1 MGVYVQYYKRMFAV
15 WNDSR
20 GLYFAAN
27 GWSWPSRTYITIP
40 IKCSK
45 VGSTATSQSNIDAY
59 FSLIGSADNRY
70 VDLTTKIPTARP
82 ILREI
87 LESSHTPTA
96 TTNSIEI
103 TNVYANT
110 RVFGYAGDSASNT
123 IKIVLLPSETITTM
137 PTLYAKYTDTTG
149 ASAYTQFTDNSEW
162 VEVDITNIDYTKGL
176 TITDSEPTPTPTPT
190 YSNNVANTTDTETQD
205 GDNAATITITANSG
219 YQIDKASVEYVNTSG
234 TTSTAEMTIASD
246 KGRANVSI
254 TDVDFATTIQINGTT
269 SEIPP
274 TPTITNNVDNTSFSY
289 SDVTSDSVTITLVA
303 NSGYQI
309 DTAKIA
315 YTTSEGYLTS
325 KDMTISA
332 DLSNAT
338 LTISSVDFDKTISI
352 NGTTSEKSYTP
363 TFVNNVDNTT
373 FEYTQDGDNAV
384 SVTLTANN
392 GFEITTARV
401 EYTNTSGTTSTA
413 EMTIASDKGSA
424 SVSITDVDFAT
435 TIQINGSTRAK
446 ADAPTFVNNVA
457 YTDYTYSGS
466 DHQYILTLTAQTKYY
481 IGGEITAVYTS
492 YSAGNDVSVTL
503 ATSTDTLTARGVLPD
518 VDEHYNITIS
528 GNTTARVIPTSTL
541 SNCTIS
547 TTLKEWYK
555 QGDTLEVALQANDN
569 CYFKAS
575 SSNIVRWFDVSGL
588 AVQKAFTISED
599 THTATIS
606 LTLPTDYNISGFEI
620 IGNATPDSVIGNKYG
635 SINVYKVTLDNLE
648 SFAQSRF
655 FTENIGS
662 TENVQYEQIDLGN
675 FVNRIKRIYVD
686 VPTASTDV
694 IKCGNYNT
702 SISCYA
708 PKSDVIT
715 IDFGTLAIPEPNA
728 NSLDYQSDIK
738 VFLPF
743 VGYVDLSSDYI
754 GKTISLTYTIN
765 IVNGGGVAKVMCDDV
780 PIIIQDTEPSQNIW
794 YRTSNEQKNV
804 GADEWTN
811 TLYYGLEPYA
821 LLTYYNSANDN
832 DENNDNVKVTLS
844 QVSGYAQ
851 VEQVDLIA
859 TDTLTRREEE
869 EIIRLLSGGVYF

>member
-15 WNDSR
+15 WSDTR

-27 GWSWPSRTYITIP
+27 GWSWQSRTYITIP

-45 VGSTATSQSNIDAY
+45 VGSTASTQSNVDAY

-87 LESSHTPTA
+87 LESSNTPTA
-96 TTNSIEI
+96 TTNAIEI
-103 TNVYANT
+103 TNEYANT
-110 RVFGYAGDSASNT
+110 RVYGYAGDSASNT
-123 IKIVLLPSETITTM
+123 IKIVLLPNETITTM

-149 ASAYTQFTDNSEW
+149 ASAYTQFTDNNEW

-176 TITDSEPTPTPTPT
+176 AITDTEPTPTPTPT
-190 YSNNVANTTDTETQD
+190 YSNNVTNTTDTETQD

-219 YQIDKASVEYVNTSG
+219 YQIDTASVEYV
-234 TTSTAEMTIASD
+234 
-246 KGRANVSI
+246 
-254 TDVDFATTIQINGTT
+254 
-269 SEIPP
+269 
-274 TPTITNNVDNTSFSY
+274 
-289 SDVTSDSVTITLVA
+289 
-303 NSGYQI
+303 
-309 DTAKIA
+309 
-315 YTTSEGYLTS
+315 
-325 KDMTISA
+325 
-332 DLSNAT
+332 
-338 LTISSVDFDKTISI
+338 
-352 NGTTSEKSYTP
+352 
-363 TFVNNVDNTT
+363 
-373 FEYTQDGDNAV
+373 
-384 SVTLTANN
+384 
-392 GFEITTARV
+392 
-401 EYTNTSGTTSTA
+401 NTSGTTSTA

-435 TIQINGSTRAK
+435 TIQINGSTSEIPPTPTITNNVDNTTFSYSDITSDSVTITLVANSGYQLDTAKIAYTTNDGYPTSKDMTISADLSNATLTISSVDFDKTISINGSTSEKSYSPTFSNNVANTTYTYTQDGDNAVSVTLTASNGFEITTASVEYTNTSGAASTTPMTIASDKGSASVSITDVDFATTMQINGTSRQK

-457 YTDYTYSGS
+457 YTDYTYTGS
-466 DHQYILTLTAQTKYY
+466 DHQYILTLTVQNKYY
-481 IGGEITAVYTS
+481 ISGEVVAVYTS
-492 YSAGNDVSVTL
+492 YSTGNSVSVSL
-503 ATSTDTLTARGVLPD
+503 ATSSDTLTARGVLPD

-528 GNTTARVIPTSTL
+528 GSTTARVIPTSTL

-547 TTLKEWYK
+547 TSLKEWYK
-555 QGDTLEVALQANDN
+555 QGDTIAVTLQANEN
-569 CYFKAS
+569 CYFNAS
-575 SSNIVRWFDVSGL
+575 SSNIVRWFDASGL
-588 AVQKAFTISED
+588 AVQKAFAISED
-599 THTATIS
+599 THSATIS
-606 LTLPTDYNISGFEI
+606 VTLPTDYNITTFEV
-620 IGNATPDSVIGNKYG
+620 IGNATPESVVGQKYG

-675 FVNRIKRIYVD
+675 YVNRIKRIYAD

-715 IDFGTLAIPEPNA
+715 IDFGTLAIPAPNA

-738 VFLPF
+738 AFLPF

-780 PIIIQDTEPSQNIW
+780 PIIIQDVEPSQDIL
-794 YRTSNEQKNV
+794 YRTSSEQKNV

-821 LLTYYNSANDN
+821 ILTYYNSANDS
-832 DENNDNVKVTLS
+832 DDNNDNVQMQLS
-844 QVSGYAQ
+844 QVSGYAE
-851 VEQVDLIA
+851 VNQVDLTT
-859 TDTLTRREEE
+859 TDTMARQEEE